1 VVYPVIASG
10 AKRSQAA
17 CAAGA
22 DGDFPRLPALA
33 AELVRDK
40 VEVIT
45 TMGSADSAKAAMKA
59 TATTPVVGSSVGDL
73 VEHINWPE
81 GNVTGVRIL
90 TGDLTP
96 KQLQILAKP
105 ADLPVVAPTKIE
117 LVINLKTANA
127 LGLTIPPSILAR
139 ADEVIE

>member
-59 TATTPVVGSSVGDL
+59 TATIPIVGSSVGDL
-73 VEHINWPE
+73 VEHINRPE
-81 GNVTGVRIL
+81 ANVTGVHIL
-90 TGDLTP
+90 TGT
-96 KQLQILAKP
+96 
-105 ADLPVVAPTKIE
+105 
-117 LVINLKTANA
+117 
-127 LGLTIPPSILAR
+127 
-139 ADEVIE
+139 